1 MTSRFTR
8 FLAKKYLRF
17 RDRTDA
23 LSEEGEAI
31 LRIDRRV
38 DAILRM
44 LGEGNVDTELNAV
57 HPPGASSGTTSL
69 RDFVKGLALD
79 DAPKNFDADAIGA
92 DMQGWGSQSPLFAQ
106 VIDKIKPREIIEV
119 GTWKGASAIHMAK
132 LARAHH
138 PDAAVL
144 CIDTWLG
151 SMQHWDFD
159 DVRRD
164 LDREH
169 GFPRVYHHF
178 LANVVTS
185 GLKDHVFGLPLSSL
199 TAAELLIKRGARA
212 DLIYIDAGH
221 AEREVFMDIDAFW
234 PVLRSGG
241 TMIGDDFSWPEVQR
255 AVHRFARLQ
264 KLEVMSFRQ
273 KWQLQK
279 A

>member
-31 LRIDRRV
+31 KRIDRRV
-38 DAILRM
+38 DALMRM
-44 LGEGNVDTELNAV
+44 LGDGSDTELNLV
-57 HPPGASSGTTSL
+57 HGGKSPDTRTSL
-69 RDFVKGLALD
+69 REFVRSLELD
-79 DAPKNFDADAIGA
+79 AAPARFDAKAVGA

-106 VIDKIKPREIIEV
+106 VIDRIKPCEIVEV
-119 GTWKGASAIHMAK
+119 GTWKGASAIHMAN
-132 LARAHH
+132 LAKAHQ
-138 PDAAVL
+138 PDVVVL

-199 TAAELLIKRGARA
+199 TAAELLLKRGVQA
-212 DLIYIDAGH
+212 DMIYIDAGH

-234 PVLRSGG
+234 PVLRPGG

-264 KLEVMSFRQ
+264 KLEVESFRQ
-273 KWQLQK
+273 KWQLRK

>member
-1 MTSRFTR
+1 MTSRITR

-23 LSEEGEAI
+23 LSEEGAAI
-31 LRIDRRV
+31 NRIDRRV

-44 LGEGNVDTELNAV
+44 IGDGIDTELNVV
-57 HPPGASSGTTSL
+57 HANKQPATHTSL
-69 RDFVKGLALD
+69 RDFVKSLELD
-79 DAPKNFDADAIGA
+79 VATATFDADAVGA
-92 DMQGWGSQSPLFAQ
+92 NMQGWGSQSPLFAEVINQ
-106 VIDKIKPREIIEV
+106 VKPREIVEV
-119 GTWKGASAIHMAK
+119 GTWKGASAIHMAN

-151 SMQHWDFD
+151 SSQHWDFD

-178 LANVVTS
+178 LANVVKS

-199 TAAELLIKRGARA
+199 TAAELLVKRGVQA

-234 PVLRSGG
+234 PVLRAGG

-255 AVHRFARLQ
+255 AVHHFARLQ
-264 KLEVMSFRQ
+264 KLEVTSFRQ
-273 KWQLQK
+273 KWQLRK

>member
-31 LRIDRRV
+31 MRIDRRV
-38 DAILRM
+38 DALLRM
-44 LGEGNVDTELNAV
+44 LGDGSDTELNVV
-57 HPPGASSGTTSL
+57 HAATMPGAKSSL
-69 RDFVKGLALD
+69 REFVKALEL
-79 DAPKNFDADAIGA
+79 DAAPAKFDADAAGV
-92 DMQGWGSQSPLFAQ
+92 DMQGWASQSPLFAQ
-106 VIDKIKPREIIEV
+106 VIDKTKPREIVEV

-151 SMQHWDFD
+151 SMQMWDFD

-199 TAAELLIKRGARA
+199 TAAELLVKRGVQA
-212 DLIYIDAGH
+212 DLIYVDAGH
-221 AEREVFMDIDAFW
+221 AEREVFMDIDAYW
-234 PVLRSGG
+234 PVLRAGG

-264 KLEVMSFRQ
+264 KLEIASFRE

>member
-1 MTSRFTR
+1 MTSRITR
-8 FLAKKYLRF
+8 YLAKKYLRF

-44 LGEGNVDTELNAV
+44 VGGGSDTELAIV
-57 HPPGASSGTTSL
+57 HAEQAPGTRSSL
-69 RDFVKGLALD
+69 RDFVRALEL
-79 DAPKNFDADAIGA
+79 DAAPAKFDADAIGS
-92 DMQGWGSQSPLFAQ
+92 DMQGWGSQSPLFAE
-106 VIDKIKPREIIEV
+106 VIDKLKPREIVEV
-119 GTWKGASAIHMAK
+119 GTWKGASAIHMAR
-132 LARAHH
+132 LAQAHQ
-138 PDAAVL
+138 PDAVVL

-151 SMQHWDFD
+151 SMEHWDFD

-178 LANVVTS
+178 LANVVKS
-185 GLKDHVFGLPLSSL
+185 GLTNHVFGLPLSSL
-199 TAAELLIKRGARA
+199 TAAQLLLKRGVQA

-234 PVLRSGG
+234 PVLRPGG
-241 TMIGDDFSWPEVQR
+241 IMIGDDFSWPEVQR

-264 KLEVMSFRQ
+264 KLEVATFRQ

>member
-1 MTSRFTR
+1 MTSRVTR

-44 LGEGNVDTELNAV
+44 IGDGIDTELNVV
-57 HPPGASSGTTSL
+57 HANKPPTAHTSL
-69 RDFVKGLALD
+69 REFVKSLELD
-79 DAPKNFDADAIGA
+79 AATAKFDADAVGA
-92 DMQGWGSQSPLFAQ
+92 DMQGWGSQSPLFAE
-106 VIDKIKPREIIEV
+106 VINRVKPREIVEV
-119 GTWKGASAIHMAK
+119 GTWKGASAIHMAN

-138 PDAAVL
+138 PDTAVL

-151 SMQHWDFD
+151 SMQHWDFN
-159 DVRRD
+159 DVRLD

-178 LANVVTS
+178 LANVVKS

-199 TAAELLIKRGARA
+199 TAAELLIKRGVQA

-234 PVLRSGG
+234 PVLRAGG

-255 AVHRFARLQ
+255 AVHHFARLQ
-264 KLEVMSFRQ
+264 KLEVTSFRQ

>member
-1 MTSRFTR
+1 MTSRLTR

-31 LRIDRRV
+31 KRIDRRV

-44 LGEGNVDTELNAV
+44 LGDGTDTELKVV
-57 HPPGASSGTTSL
+57 HANTPPTARTTL
-69 RDFVKGLALD
+69 REFVKSLELD
-79 DAPKNFDADAIGA
+79 AAAAKFDADAVGA
-92 DMQGWGSQSPLFAQ
+92 NMQGWGSQSPLFAQ
-106 VIDKIKPREIIEV
+106 VIETLKPREIIEV

-132 LARAHH
+132 LATARQ
-138 PDAAVL
+138 PDAVVL

-178 LANVVTS
+178 LANVVKS
-185 GLKDHVFGLPLSSL
+185 GLKDNVFGLPLSSL
-199 TAAELLIKRGARA
+199 TAAELLIKRGVQA

-234 PVLRSGG
+234 PVLRTGG
-241 TMIGDDFSWPEVQR
+241 IMIGDDFSWPEVQR

-264 KLEVMSFRQ
+264 KLEVTSFRQ
-273 KWQLQK
+273 KWQLRK

>member
-1 MTSRFTR
+1 MTSRITR

-38 DAILRM
+38 DAILRVV
-44 LGEGNVDTELNAV
+44 GGGSDTELTIV
-57 HPPGASSGTTSL
+57 HAGKNPETRSSL
-69 RDFVKGLALD
+69 RDFVKALALD
-79 DAPKNFDADAIGA
+79 AAPARFDADAVGS
-92 DMQGWGSQSPLFAQ
+92 DMQGWGSQSPLFAE
-106 VIDKIKPREIIEV
+106 VIDKLKPREIVEV

-138 PDAAVL
+138 SDAAVL

-178 LANVVTS
+178 LANVVKS

-199 TAAELLIKRGARA
+199 TAAELLLKRGVQA

-234 PVLRSGG
+234 PVLRPGG
-241 TMIGDDFSWPEVQR
+241 IMIGDDFSWPEVQR

-264 KLEVMSFRQ
+264 KLEVASFRQ